1 MMHSNT
7 CSTFSGSTHSNGEH
21 GQSGSFSLHGGT
33 GAERRRHKK
42 GLSSRWKSFF
52 SLIDDNANERRQD
65 IEGSSNISQAANFLS
80 QRYHNLLKAQNN
92 HFSLGDNP
100 N

>member
-1 MMHSNT
+1 MENMGSQVHSV
-7 CSTFSGSTHSNGEH
+7 CMEA
-21 GQSGSFSLHGGT
+21 Q
-33 GAERRRHKK
+33 EPREDRHKK